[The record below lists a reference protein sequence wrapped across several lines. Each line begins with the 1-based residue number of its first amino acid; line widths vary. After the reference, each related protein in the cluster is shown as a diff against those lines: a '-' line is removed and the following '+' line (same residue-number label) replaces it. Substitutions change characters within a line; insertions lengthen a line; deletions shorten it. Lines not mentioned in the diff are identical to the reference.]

1 MPTYEYLCRSCDA
14 RFEIVQSFADSA
26 LTKCPQVESSASPE
40 ACLSPGKGEVKK
52 VYFAPSIT
60 FKGEGFYKTDSRAA
74 SVGASRNGESKGSGS
89 DKPDS
94 DKAEAGAKG
103 GSGSGGSGSE
113 SSGGSGGQAAARA
126 AVQIAAVQATAVLP
140 IPKIGGQIS
149 SSNRLS

>member
-1 MPTYEYLCRSCDA
+1 MPTYEYVCRSCDA

-113 SSGGSGGQAAARA
+113 SSGGSGGGSSGGSDSGGSGNGSSPNSKKSAGKSAAP
-126 AVQIAAVQATAVLP
+126 T
-140 IPKIGGQIS
+140 G
-149 SSNRLS
+149 